1 MKKARRAEAEEQVE
15 VDLDLEHCSGCQG
28 CVEMCPE
35 VFGWDDAAELPV
47 LKNSVGPRE
56 QVLQAAAFC
65 PKDCIRVAGWKRD
78 W

>member
-1 MKKARRAEAEEQVE
+1 MTAPKHNEDQVE
-15 VDLDLEHCSGCQG
+15 VDLDLEHCSRCQG

-35 VFGWDDAAELPV
+35 VFGWDDTMDLPV
-47 LKNSVGPRE
+47 LLAPTGPRE
-56 QVLQAAAFC
+56 EVLQVAAFC